1 MLITALPM
9 LTFAL
14 ASVSGEQVTSPR
26 AAQARLA
33 EAIAD
38 ADSVDW
44 VHTSD
49 HTITIAID
57 HAGEAF
63 HLVATTRANR
73 IVSLDVIDAGRA
85 AAIEAGELTWLVGE
99 MRDATAVTT
108 FAVEDGHVTL
118 VTSDGLR
125 YAMAPVRGP
134 NAAVEARWAG
144 AWDSSGA

>member
-14 ASVSGEQVTSPR
+14 ASVSGELVTSPR

-44 VHTSD
+44 VHTNN

-63 HLVATTRANR
+63 HLVATTRGQR
-73 IVSLDVIDAGRA
+73 VVSLEIVDAGRA
-85 AAIEAGELTWLVGE
+85 AVEAGELTWLVGE
-99 MRDATAVTT
+99 MRDAAAVTT
-108 FAVEDGHVTL
+108 FTVDNGRVTL
-118 VTSDGLR
+118 VTSDGRHYPL
-125 YAMAPVRGP
+125 APVRGP

-144 AWDSSGA
+144 AWDASG

>member
-44 VHTSD
+44 VHANG
-49 HTITIAID
+49 HMITVAID

-63 HLVATTRANR
+63 HLIATTRANR
-73 IVSLDVIDAGRA
+73 IVSLEIVDAGRA
-85 AAIEAGELTWLVGE
+85 AVEAGELTWLVGE
-99 MRDATAVTT
+99 MRDAAAVTT
-108 FAVEDGHVTL
+108 FTVDHADGRVTL
-118 VTSDGLR
+118 VINDGR
-125 YAMAPVRGP
+125 HYALAPVRGP

-144 AWDSSGA
+144 AWDSSG